1 MRVHQVIGAICGCLV
16 GASAFGQATLPA
28 FYSGPWSGTNVVLP
42 TGWTSY
48 KLGKDYADN
57 YDGVGG
63 SAARFDNSGDWL
75 KINFNGN
82 PETVSYWI
90 RGYQLSGDYVFKVQ
104 ESANGSTWTDVATYN
119 TANPISGTA
128 APYTNSLSA
137 NSRYVQFIYVTK
149 SDGNVGIDGVL
160 IQGPGVPAVTFN
172 PPGTTNAPV
181 SNEFTMAVTITPP
194 GSGLKSWNMTP
205 AYSGAASLS
214 AGTFRF
220 TPAAADQNKT
230 FTLSVVASN
239 AIGSVTNAA
248 QIKVTPYT
256 PPVPVITFSPPPPYE
271 IMATTTQKIGIGVT
285 PAGSGIRSW
294 SLQPAYS
301 GPATLTGTNFTFI
314 PAEADGPS
322 NYTFTVVATNIYGAT
337 TAETAI
343 AVTAYVP
350 APPPSAYVCTFE
362 DGNKGGYPSGDV
374 TLSNKTWNLTGILIG
389 TLADDLKIGSKA
401 ARLKYVEGEVQ
412 SMTSLEPGFP
422 NGIGTISLW
431 YGPYGTHGTN
441 APSLAIEIAESLD
454 SNWISVGE
462 VNAGAVETLTYFSAD
477 VYVSSPIY
485 VRIRATGGTKDRSAN
500 FDNIAI
506 TPYTQPVKTPYE
518 AFLLKYNV
526 TPGDPGTES
535 GDDYDG
541 DGFTN
546 QQEFEAAP
554 QTNPYDPAIHP

>member
-1 MRVHQVIGAICGCLV
+1 MRVQQVIGAICGCLV
-16 GASAFGQATLPA
+16 GVSAFGQASLPT
-28 FYSGPWSGTNVVLP
+28 FYSGPWNGATLP
-42 TGWTSY
+42 NGWTQ
-48 KLGKDYADN
+48 KGLGKDYADN
-57 YDGVGG
+57 YDGEGG
-63 SAARFDNSGDWL
+63 PAAKFDGSGDWL
-75 KINFNGN
+75 KISFSGK

-104 ESANGSTWTDVATYN
+104 ESANGSTWSDVVVYN
-119 TANPISGTA
+119 PANPISGTA
-128 APYTNSLSA
+128 VPYTNSLSA

-149 SDGNVGIDGVL
+149 VTGNVGIDGVL
-160 IQGPGVPAVTFN
+160 IQGPALPNITFN
-172 PPGTTNAPV
+172 PSGTTNAPV

-194 GSGLKSWNMTP
+194 GSGLKSWSMTP
-205 AYSGAASLS
+205 TYSGAANLS

-230 FTLSVVASN
+230 FMVSVVASN
-239 AIGSVTNAA
+239 ALGSVTNAA

>member
-42 TGWTSY
+42 AGWTSY

-149 SDGNVGIDGVL
+149 SAGNVGIDGVL
-160 IQGPGVPAVTFN
+160 IQGPALPNITFN
-172 PPGTTNAPV
+172 PSGTTNAPV

-194 GSGLKSWNMTP
+194 GSGLKSWSMTP
-205 AYSGAASLS
+205 TYSGAANLS

-230 FTLSVVASN
+230 FMLSVVASN
-239 AIGSVTNAA
+239 ALGSVTNAA
-248 QIKVTPYT
+248 QIKVTPYVA
-256 PPVPVITFSPPPPYE
+256 PVPVITFSPPPPYE

-285 PAGSGIRSW
+285 PAGSGIQSW
-294 SLQPAYS
+294 SLQPAYTGS
-301 GPATLTGTNFTFI
+301 ATLTSTNFTFI
-314 PAEADGPS
+314 PAEADAPS
-322 NYTFTVVATNIYGAT
+322 NYTFKVVATNIYGAT
-337 TAETAI
+337 TAETTI

-362 DGNKGGYPSGDV
+362 DGSKGSFASGDV
-374 TLSNKTWNLTGILIG
+374 TLSNKTWNLNGVLIG
-389 TLADDLKIGSKA
+389 TLADDLKIGSKS
-401 ARLKYVEGEVQ
+401 ARLRYEEDGVQ
-412 SMTSLEPGFP
+412 AMTSLEPMMS
-422 NGIGTISLW
+422 NGISTISFW

-441 APSLAIEIAESLD
+441 APSLALEIAESPD

-477 VYVSSPIY
+477 VYVSSPVY
-485 VRIRATGGTKDRSAN
+485 VRIRAVSGTKDGRAN

-506 TPYTQPVKTPYE
+506 TPYTPPAKTPYE

-526 TPGDPGTES
+526 TPGDPGTEP

-546 QQEFEAAP
+546 QQEFEAD
-554 QTNPYDPAIHP
+554 TNPYDPAIHP

>member
-16 GASAFGQATLPA
+16 GVSAFGQATLPA
-28 FYSGPWSGTNVVLP
+28 FYSGPWVGAGVTLP

-48 KLGKDYADN
+48 KLGPDYSTN
-57 YDGVGG
+57 YDGEGG
-63 SAARFDNSGDWL
+63 PAAKFDTTGDWL
-75 KINFNGN
+75 KINFNGT
-82 PETVSYWI
+82 PSTISYWV
-90 RGYQLSGDYVFKVQ
+90 RGNSLSGAYIFKVR
-104 ESANGSTWTDVATYN
+104 ESANGSTWSDVVVYN
-119 TANPISGTA
+119 TANPIPNN
-128 APYTNSLSA
+128 APAQYTNSLLA
-137 NSRYVQFIYVTK
+137 NSRYVQFIYTTK
-149 SDGNVGIDGVL
+149 ATGNVGLDGVHVK
-160 IQGPGVPAVTFN
+160 GPDVPSITFN

-181 SNEFTMAVTITPP
+181 SNEFTMAVTITPS
-194 GSGLKSWNMTP
+194 GSGLKSWSMTP
-205 AYSGAASLS
+205 TYSGAASLS

-239 AIGSVTNAA
+239 AIGSVTNTA

-285 PAGSGIRSW
+285 PAGSGIQSW
-294 SLQPAYS
+294 SLQPAYTGS
-301 GPATLTGTNFTFI
+301 ATLTSTNFTFI

-322 NYTFTVVATNIYGAT
+322 NYTFKVVATNIYGAT
-337 TAETAI
+337 TAETSI

-350 APPPSAYVCTFE
+350 APPPSAYVCSFE
-362 DGNKGGYPSGDV
+362 DGTKTGYASGDV

-389 TLADDLKIGSKA
+389 TSGDDLKIGSRS

-412 SMTSLEPGFP
+412 SMTIQTPVMA
-422 NGIGTISLW
+422 NGIGAISLW
-431 YGPYGTHGTN
+431 YGPYGTHGST
-441 APSLAIEIAESLD
+441 APTLAIEIAESPD

-485 VRIRATGGTKDRSAN
+485 VRIRAVGGTQDRSAN

-506 TPYTQPVKTPYE
+506 TPYTPPAKTDYE
-518 AFLLKYNV
+518 VFLLKYNV
-526 TPGDPGTES
+526 TPGDPGTEP

-546 QQEFEAAP
+546 QQEFEAD
-554 QTNPYDPAIHP
+554 TNPYDPAIHP

>member
-137 NSRYVQFIYVTK
+137 NSRYVQFIYATK
-149 SDGNVGIDGVL
+149 SPGNVGIDGVL

-239 AIGSVTNAA
+239 AIGSVTNVA

-256 PPVPVITFSPPPPYE
+256 PPVSVITFSPPPPYE

-412 SMTSLEPGFP
+412 SMTSLEPEFP

-485 VRIRATGGTKDRSAN
+485 VRIRATGGTKDRRAN